1 MNHPNRP
8 LLLLI
13 CLVLLLPAVVFGQE
27 KSIDL
32 KEAMELALKNNRKLK
47 ATAEKVA
54 ASKALAA
61 AGFNIDKTQ
70 IYYRHDQN
78 DIAENGFSN
87 KVFGISQNMLFP
99 TIYGKQKSV
108 FKDMGAMEYQQY
120 LVNQNQLKKELSQT
134 YYTIVYLNE
143 LANNYF
149 FLDSL
154 YQQFSKAADRKFEVG
169 ETNYLEKLTAKSKKR
184 ELEVLLSQTRERKN
198 QAYSK
203 LAQLIQSSQDYR
215 ITEQKLT
222 PLSLVASDW
231 PHHPGVA
238 YFEQAVGFRKNSL
251 SLEKSKLLPDLHAEV
266 YRGTNSGLN
275 AQVYPGVMVGISVP
289 LWFGAQKAKISA
301 SKYELSQAKFELD
314 NYTYQLEKKREQ
326 LEIELKIYQESIS
339 FYNQEGKRLGQQ
351 MLEQGNQSFQNGEID
366 FFQFVVLL
374 ENSRSITLDYLNNLQ
389 QYNMTVLEIN
399 YLTNP

>member
-1 MNHPNRP
+1 MIHPNK
-8 LLLLI
+8 LLLLLF
-13 CLVLLLPAVVFGQE
+13 CLVLLFPVLSFGQE

-32 KEAMELALKNNRKLK
+32 KGAMELAEENNRELK

-54 ASKALAA
+54 ASKALSA
-61 AGFNIDKTQ
+61 AGFDIAKTQ
-70 IYYRHDQN
+70 IYYSHDQN
-78 DIAENGFSN
+78 DIAENGISN
-87 KVFGISQNMLFP
+87 KVFGISQSMLFP
-99 TIYGKQKSV
+99 TIYGKQRKV
-108 FKDMGAMEYQQY
+108 LMDMGAMEYQQY

-154 YQQFSKAADRKFEVG
+154 YQRFSKAADRKFEVG

-184 ELEVLLSQTRERKN
+184 ELEVSLLQTQERKN

-203 LAQLIQSSQDYR
+203 LAQLIQSSHEYR
-215 ITEQKLT
+215 IAEQKLV
-222 PLSLVASDW
+222 PLQIEASDM

-238 YFEQAVGFRKNSL
+238 YFEQVVGFRENSL
-251 SLEKSKLLPDLHAEV
+251 LLEKNKLLPDLHAEV

-275 AQVYPGVMVGISVP
+275 AKVYPGVMVGISVP
-289 LWFGAQKAKISA
+289 LWFGAQKAKIRSG
-301 SKYELSQAKFELD
+301 KYELSQAKFELD

-326 LEIELKIYQESIS
+326 LEIELKIYQEAIS